1 MLSVLASLA
10 FLAAAVA
17 AVGAVR
23 ATWSRYRDMAFANIA
38 ALDRIAET
46 REFRVRIAGVG
57 AKPALAGHPGIRRQP
72 HRAARARRAFRPPPQ
87 RAVA

>member
-10 FLAAAVA
+10 FVAAAVA
-17 AVGAVR
+17 AVVVVR
-23 ATWSRYRDMAFANIA
+23 ATWSQYRDMAFANIA
-38 ALDRIAET
+38 ALDRIADS
-46 REFRVRIAGVG
+46 REFRVKIAGVG

-72 HRAARARRAFRPPPQ
+72 HRAARARPAFRPSSR